1 MQFTNSSL
9 GENRWQH
16 FFLPTANLALTFPF
30 TPPNHSLCNFV
41 KLLDTKQP
49 KAQARPQAQ
58 ANAPQKNSFSLSAS
72 QPFLVQL
79 RHLWPETW
87 FADWLDSS
95 ALKKDRVRMKDIH
108 MKFAVMRSIILLGVG
123 TLPST
128 MATST
133 ETYTNVTLKSPV
145 MSVKVF
151 MPTFGDFGKESDFY
165 QGSRFEHGS
174 MIGDIMFGDN
184 RKVYGRG
191 LWRTP
196 HDPTWPE
203 SGVGLA
209 SEFGC
214 GDTGDT
220 CIGKG
225 DITNGVLGYDTAK
238 NGEPFLK
245 IGVGALIKGSCP
257 DCAGDDAQVYN
268 FNSPYKFY
276 RTPKWSVLPSP
287 GANEISF
294 VSEESL
300 GDYGYRIQKTV
311 RLDGN
316 VLTVRTLLSN
326 AGKKQFTTPWY
337 SHHFFSGD
345 DVPLGPGYSL
355 DLGLSEFG
363 LKSQTAV
370 FKQPG
375 LGAWSGDMNEYV
387 DVVAAKDGSISMNI
401 KKPILDG
408 VRLKANFLDEN
419 MPTLT
424 DGSFTIRAPNGIA
437 VFERIPELQTQS
449 RNPFIYA
456 YNVYIEKGTLSPE
469 PMLLLYLQPGET
481 TSWTQHLK
489 FSALDKNGSTSFL
502 SMISNRALQ
511 PLHSGSFSTMFL
523 IVACISMIISLYAR
537 IANPRRHRGQ
547 YTQISDH
554 VVECSERERIL
565 VV

>member
-1 MQFTNSSL
+1 
-9 GENRWQH
+9 
-16 FFLPTANLALTFPF
+16 
-30 TPPNHSLCNFV
+30 
-41 KLLDTKQP
+41 
-49 KAQARPQAQ
+49 
-58 ANAPQKNSFSLSAS
+58 
-72 QPFLVQL
+72 
-79 RHLWPETW
+79 
-87 FADWLDSS
+87 
-95 ALKKDRVRMKDIH
+95 
-108 MKFAVMRSIILLGVG
+108 
-123 TLPST
+123 
-128 MATST
+128 
-133 ETYTNVTLKSPV
+133 

-151 MPTFGDFGKESDFY
+151 MPTFGDYSKENDY
-165 QGSRFEHGS
+165 YMGSRFEHGS
-174 MIGDIMFGDN
+174 MIGDILFGDS

-214 GDTGDT
+214 GDNGYT

-225 DITNGVLGYDTAK
+225 DITNGVLGYDTAQV
-238 NGEPFLK
+238 GEPFLK

-257 DCAGDDAQVYN
+257 DCTGTDDYK

-276 RTPKWSVLPSP
+276 RNPKWSVLPSP
-287 GANEISF
+287 GSNEVTF
-294 VSEESL
+294 LSEESL
-300 GDYGYRIQKTV
+300 GEYGYRIQKTA

-345 DVPLGPGYSL
+345 DVPVGLGYGL

-363 LKSQTAV
+363 LKGTAV

-375 LGAWSGDMNEYV
+375 LGSWSGDINDYV
-387 DVVAAKDGSISMNI
+387 DVTLAKDGSISMNL
-401 KKPILDG
+401 KKSVPDG

-419 MPTLT
+419 MQTLT
-424 DGSFTIRAPNGIA
+424 DGSFTIRAPNGIS
-437 VFERIPELQTQS
+437 VYERIPELQTQS

-489 FSALDKNGSTSFL
+489 FSSVDKNGSTSFL
-502 SMISNRALQ
+502 SMMISGRLFQPHHSRALRAA
-511 PLHSGSFSTMFL
+511 FL
-523 IVACISMIISLYAR
+523 FLVCCSVTISLYIR
-537 IANPRRHRGQ
+537 FGSRRRLGQ
-547 YTQISDH
+547 YTPISDH
-554 VVECSERERIL
+554 SLESSHC
-565 VV
+565 

>member
-1 MQFTNSSL
+1 M
-9 GENRWQH
+9 
-16 FFLPTANLALTFPF
+16 
-30 TPPNHSLCNFV
+30 
-41 KLLDTKQP
+41 KDT
-49 KAQARPQAQ
+49 
-58 ANAPQKNSFSLSAS
+58 SFS
-72 QPFLVQL
+72 
-79 RHLWPETW
+79 
-87 FADWLDSS
+87 D
-95 ALKKDRVRMKDIH
+95 MI
-108 MKFAVMRSIILLGVG
+108 SIILLGSA
-123 TLPST
+123 LLSST
-128 MATST
+128 MATPT
-133 ETYTNVTLKSPV
+133 EAYSNVTLRSPV

-151 MPTFGDFGKESDFY
+151 MPTFGDFKDSDYY

-196 HDPTWPE
+196 HDSTWPE

-214 GDTGDT
+214 GDNGYT

-225 DITNGVLGYDTAK
+225 EITNGVLGYDTAK

-245 IGVGALIKGSCP
+245 IGVGALIKGSCS
-257 DCAGDDAQVYN
+257 DCSDDAYN

-287 GANEISF
+287 GANEVSF

-300 GDYGYRIQKTV
+300 GENGYRIQKTV

-345 DVPLGPGYSL
+345 DTPLGPGYGL

-363 LKSQTAV
+363 LKSGTAV

-375 LGAWSGDMNEYV
+375 LGSWSGDMNDYV
-387 DVVAAKDGSISMNI
+387 DVLAAKDGSISMNV
-401 KKPILDG
+401 KKSIPDG

-424 DGSFTIRAPNGIA
+424 DGSFTIRAPNG
-437 VFERIPELQTQS
+437 VSVYERIPELQTQS

-489 FSALDKNGSTSFL
+489 FNALDKNGSASFL
-502 SMISNRALQ
+502 SMLSNRALQ
-511 PLHSGSFSTMFL
+511 PRHANSFGAMML
-523 IVACISMIISLYAR
+523 LVACCSIAIALYSR
-537 IANPRRHRGQ
+537 FINSRRRLGR
-547 YTQISDH
+547 YTAISDH
-554 VVECSERERIL
+554 PIESENRQTP
-565 VV
+565 V

>member
-1 MQFTNSSL
+1 M
-9 GENRWQH
+9 
-16 FFLPTANLALTFPF
+16 
-30 TPPNHSLCNFV
+30 
-41 KLLDTKQP
+41 KDTY
-49 KAQARPQAQ
+49 
-58 ANAPQKNSFSLSAS
+58 
-72 QPFLVQL
+72 
-79 RHLWPETW
+79 
-87 FADWLDSS
+87 FADL
-95 ALKKDRVRMKDIH
+95 MI
-108 MKFAVMRSIILLGVG
+108 SIILLGA
-123 TLPST
+123 TILPSA
-128 MATST
+128 MATAT
-133 ETYTNVTLKSPV
+133 ELYTNVTLKSPV

-151 MPTFGDFGKESDFY
+151 MPTFGDFKETDYY

-196 HDPTWPE
+196 HDPGWPE

-214 GDTGDT
+214 GDNGET

-225 DITNGVLGYDTAK
+225 DITNGVLGYDSAK
-238 NGEPFLK
+238 NGDPFLK

-257 DCAGDDAQVYN
+257 DCSGDTYN

-300 GDYGYRIQKTV
+300 GDYGYRIQKTI

-345 DVPLGPGYSL
+345 DVSLGPGYGL

-363 LKSQTAV
+363 LKSGTAV

-375 LGAWSGDMNEYV
+375 LGTWSGDLNDYV
-387 DVVAAKDGSISMNI
+387 DVLAAKDGSISMNV
-401 KKPILDG
+401 KKAIPDG

-424 DGSFTIRAPNGIA
+424 DGSFTIRAPNGVS

-489 FSALDKNGSTSFL
+489 FSALDKNGSITFL
-502 SMISNRALQ
+502 SMIPNRALQ
-511 PLHSGSFSTMFL
+511 PLQSSAFAGMVLMAACCLMVFSVYSRLTN
-523 IVACISMIISLYAR
+523 S
-537 IANPRRHRGQ
+537 RRRLGQ
-547 YTQISDH
+547 YTSISDH
-554 VVECSERERIL
+554 PIESVDREGLTVV
-565 VV
+565 

>member
-1 MQFTNSSL
+1 MKIFT
-9 GENRWQH
+9 H
-16 FFLPTANLALTFPF
+16 
-30 TPPNHSLCNFV
+30 
-41 KLLDTKQP
+41 
-49 KAQARPQAQ
+49 
-58 ANAPQKNSFSLSAS
+58 
-72 QPFLVQL
+72 
-79 RHLWPETW
+79 
-87 FADWLDSS
+87 
-95 ALKKDRVRMKDIH
+95 
-108 MKFAVMRSIILLGVG
+108 IILLESS
-123 TLPST
+123 LLST
-128 MATST
+128 IMAASAEYYSNT
-133 ETYTNVTLKSPV
+133 TLKSPV

-151 MPTFGDFGKESDFY
+151 MPTYGDFANENDYY

-174 MIGDIMFGDN
+174 MIGDIMLGDN
-184 RKVYGRG
+184 RKVYGLG

-196 HDPTWPE
+196 HNPAWPE

-214 GDTGDT
+214 GDNGNT

-238 NGEPFLK
+238 PGDPFLK
-245 IGVGALIKGSCP
+245 IGVGALVKGSCA
-257 DCAGDDAQVYN
+257 DCIGEDAQVYQ

-276 RTPKWSVLPSP
+276 RPPKWTVLPSP
-287 GANEISF
+287 GLNEVSF

-316 VLTVRTLLSN
+316 VLTVRTILSN

-345 DVPLGPGYSL
+345 DVPLGVGYGL
-355 DLGLSEFG
+355 DLGLSIFG
-363 LKSQTAV
+363 LKSGTVV

-375 LGAWSGDMNEYV
+375 LGSWSGDMNDYV
-387 DVVAAKDGSISMNI
+387 DVLSAKDGSISMNV
-401 KKPILDG
+401 KKAIPDG

-419 MPTLT
+419 TPTLT
-424 DGSFTIRAPNGIA
+424 DGSFTIHAPNG
-437 VFERIPELQTQS
+437 VSVYERIPELQTQS

-489 FSALDKNGSTSFL
+489 FNAIDKNGSSPFL
-502 SMISNRALQ
+502 SMFSNRAFQ
-511 PLHSGSFSTMFL
+511 PRHSGSLASLFL
-523 IVACISMIISLYAR
+523 LLACCSVAMTISLHSHVLG
-537 IANPRRHRGQ
+537 PRRRLQ
-547 YTQISDH
+547 YTPISDH
-554 VVECSERERIL
+554 IEGENSISNV
-565 VV
+565 